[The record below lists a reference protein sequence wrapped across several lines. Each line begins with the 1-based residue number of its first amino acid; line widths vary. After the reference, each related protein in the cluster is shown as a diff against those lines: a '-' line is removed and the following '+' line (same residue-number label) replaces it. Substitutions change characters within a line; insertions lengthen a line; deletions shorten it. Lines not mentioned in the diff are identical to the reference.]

1 MQILSLRKIHLL
13 LLMKNSHTFI
23 FHTGSCQ
30 ERCPSQICVGSFQ
43 FPQCPSTQTHLQK
56 NYFSKISPSLP
67 SHISNLFF
75 SPLPSPSSFC
85 LSRTK
90 HLPTP
95 ENSLPFSPFFFSFK
109 ISLCGTIQNIF
120 LAPQVL
126 QQATQSKGCGW
137 KQSKTM
143 SIIGLSTLLTQSTP
157 LHVLL
162 RSPRSHLAILPYHT
176 TLYIGIKNL

>member
-13 LLMKNSHTFI
+13 PLMKNSHTFI

-30 ERCPSQICVGSFQ
+30 ERCPSQICVGFFQ
-43 FPQCPSTQTHLQK
+43 LPQCPSTQTHLQK

-95 ENSLPFSPFFFSFK
+95 ENSLPFFSF
-109 ISLCGTIQNIF
+109 LLLFQDFPLRNYLEHIF
-120 LAPQVL
+120 SIAGALAGNAVQRVWL
-126 QQATQSKGCGW
+126 E
-137 KQSKTM
+137 
-143 SIIGLSTLLTQSTP
+143 IE
-157 LHVLL
+157 
-162 RSPRSHLAILPYHT
+162 
-176 TLYIGIKNL
+176 

>member
-13 LLMKNSHTFI
+13 PLMKNSHTFI

-95 ENSLPFSPFFFSFK
+95 ENSLPFFSF
-109 ISLCGTIQNIF
+109 LLLFQDFPLQNYLEHIF
-120 LAPQVL
+120 STTGALAGNAVQRVWL
-126 QQATQSKGCGW
+126 E
-137 KQSKTM
+137 
-143 SIIGLSTLLTQSTP
+143 IE
-157 LHVLL
+157 
-162 RSPRSHLAILPYHT
+162 
-176 TLYIGIKNL
+176 

>member
-1 MQILSLRKIHLL
+1 MQILSLIKIHLL
-13 LLMKNSHTFI
+13 PLMKNSHTII

-30 ERCPSQICVGSFQ
+30 ERCPSQICVGFFQ
-43 FPQCPSTQTHLQK
+43 LPQCPSTQTHLQK

-95 ENSLPFSPFFFSFK
+95 ENSLPFFSFLLLFQDFPLRNYLEH
-109 ISLCGTIQNIF
+109 I
-120 LAPQVL
+120 
-126 QQATQSKGCGW
+126 
-137 KQSKTM
+137 
-143 SIIGLSTLLTQSTP
+143 LSTAGA
-157 LHVLL
+157 
-162 RSPRSHLAILPYHT
+162 LAGNAVQRVWLEIE
-176 TLYIGIKNL
+176 